1 MDCKHFRKQHLAYLD
16 DALPGD
22 LMAEAQRHV
31 LVCDACAA
39 HDTLVRRS
47 LMVVHNV
54 VPKLSTIEPSA
65 DFQAKL
71 RARLAECRAER
82 QAAVSGTLGDPVM
95 PPVVNN
101 RFVSPSR
108 TMLAM
113 AASAVIGALA
123 FHAFRSETVPTLAMQ
138 PVMAMPPQPVVRGPN
153 VDGPY
158 VDPALIQAMATGNP
172 VWPATMIVEEA
183 PVGFVN
189 AQYRF
194 AELR

>member
-31 LVCDACAA
+31 LVCDGCAA

-54 VPKLSTIEPSA
+54 VPKLPTIEPSA
-65 DFQAKL
+65 EFQAKL

-82 QAAVSGTLGDPVM
+82 QAAASGTLGDPVM

-123 FHAFRSETVPTLAMQ
+123 FQAFRSETVPTLAMQ
-138 PVMAMPPQPVVRGPN
+138 PVMAMPPAPVTR
-153 VDGPY
+153 GPY
-158 VDPALIQAMATGNP
+158 VDPALMQAMATGNP
-172 VWPATMIVEEA
+172 VWPATMIVEDA
-183 PVGFVN
+183 PVGFIN